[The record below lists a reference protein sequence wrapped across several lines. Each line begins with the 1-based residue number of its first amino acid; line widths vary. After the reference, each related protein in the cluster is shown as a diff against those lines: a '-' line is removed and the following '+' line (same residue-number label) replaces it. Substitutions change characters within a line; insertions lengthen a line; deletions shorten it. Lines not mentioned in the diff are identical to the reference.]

1 MLIIPA
7 IDLYGGKAVR
17 LLKGDYAQMTVYE
30 EKPARLLN
38 AFREEGAKAVHVVD
52 LEGARDGQTPNLKL
66 ISDMKAGTSLFMQ
79 VGGGVR
85 SMDIVS
91 RYLEDARV
99 DRVIIGTAAV
109 TDPGFVEQAV
119 RRYQDKI
126 AVGVDIRG
134 GLVAIRGWTA
144 TSGLEAFAFCR
155 RMEELGVKT
164 IISTDISRDGA
175 LQGANRDL
183 YQRLSEELKVHI
195 IASGGV
201 SSVED
206 ILALRRLGMYG
217 AIVGKAY
224 YEGRLPL
231 RVAIEAAV

>member
-126 AVGVDIRG
+126 AVGVDIRD

>member
-17 LLKGDYAQMTVYE
+17 LLKGDYQQMTVYE
-30 EKPARLLN
+30 DVPARLLT
-38 AFREEGAKAVHVVD
+38 AFREAGAEAVHVVD

-66 ISDMKAGTSLFMQ
+66 ISDMKSGTDLFME

-85 SMDIVS
+85 NMDIVS

-99 DRVIIGTAAV
+99 DRVIIGTAAA
-109 TDPGFVEQAV
+109 TNPEFVEQAV
-119 RRYQDKI
+119 RRYQDRI
-126 AVGVDIRG
+126 AVGVDIRDG
-134 GLVAIRGWTA
+134 QVAIHGWTA

-155 RMEELGVKT
+155 RMEELGVRT
-164 IISTDISRDGA
+164 IICTDISRDGA

-183 YQRLSEELKVHI
+183 YQKLSEELSAHI

-201 SSVED
+201 STMED
-206 ILALRRLGMYG
+206 ILALRRLGLYG

-224 YEGRLPL
+224 YEGALPL
-231 RVAIEAAV
+231 RAAIEAAV

>member
-52 LEGARDGQTPNLKL
+52 VEGARDGQTPNLKL

-126 AVGVDIRG
+126 AVGVDIRD

>member
-85 SMDIVS
+85 STDIVS

-126 AVGVDIRG
+126 AVGVDIRD

>member
-1 MLIIPA
+1 MLIFPA
-7 IDLYGGKAVR
+7 IDLYEGKAVR
-17 LLKGDYAQMTVYE
+17 LLKGDYQQMTVYE
-30 EKPARLLN
+30 EQPARLLD
-38 AFREEGAKAVHVVD
+38 AFTEAGAKAVHVVD

-66 ISDMKAGTSLFMQ
+66 IAGMKAGTGLFMQ

-126 AVGVDIRG
+126 AVGVDIRD

>member
-1 MLIIPA
+1 MTDAALNMLGLCARAGRLIT
-7 IDLYGGKAVR
+7 GEKAVVQAVR
-17 LLKGDYAQMTVYE
+17 AGGCHAVVRDGA
-30 EKPARLLN
+30 AAGN
-38 AFREEGAKAVHVVD
+38 AEKAVSQACRTH
-52 LEGARDGQTPNLKL
+52 
-66 ISDMKAGTSLFMQ
+66 
-79 VGGGVR
+79 GVPLVR
-85 SMDIVS
+85 TGPM
-91 RYLEDARV
+91 RLGDA
-99 DRVIIGTAAV
+99 IGRPGRMAAAV

-126 AVGVDIRG
+126 AVGVDIRD

-231 RVAIEAAV
+231 RVASEAAV

>member
-7 IDLYGGKAVR
+7 IDLYEGKAVR
-17 LLKGDYAQMTVYE
+17 LLKGDYAQMKVYE
-30 EKPARLLN
+30 EVPARLLTR
-38 AFREEGAKAVHVVD
+38 FQQEGASVVHVVD
-52 LEGARDGQTPNLKL
+52 LQGARDGLTPNLPL
-66 ISDMKAGTSLFMQ
+66 ITAMKAATGLFMQ
-79 VGGGVR
+79 VGGGIRNMEV
-85 SMDIVS
+85 VS
-91 RYLEDARV
+91 RYLEDAGV

-126 AVGVDIRG
+126 AVGVDIRDG
-134 GLVAIRGWTA
+134 MVAIQGWTA
-144 TSGLEAFAFCR
+144 SSGLEAFAFCR

-175 LQGANRDL
+175 LQGANSGL
-183 YQRLSEELKVHI
+183 YQRLAEEISVNI

-201 SSVED
+201 SSLDDV
-206 ILALRRLGMYG
+206 LALRRLGLYG

-224 YEGRLPL
+224 YEGTLSL
-231 RVAIEAAV
+231 RAAIEAAS

>member
-126 AVGVDIRG
+126 AVGVDIRD

-164 IISTDISRDGA
+164 IICTDISRDGA
-175 LQGANRDL
+175 LQGANRGL
-183 YQRLSEELKVHI
+183 YRRLSEELKLQI

-201 SSVED
+201 SSLED
-206 ILALRRLGMYG
+206 VLALRGLGLYG

-224 YEGRLPL
+224 YEGTLSL
-231 RVAIEAAV
+231 RAAIEAAI

>member
-7 IDLYGGKAVR
+7 IDLYEGKAVR
-17 LLKGDYAQMTVYE
+17 LLKGDYAKMTVYE
-30 EKPARLLN
+30 ESPARLP
-38 AFREEGAKAVHVVD
+38 AVFQAEGAKAIHVID
-52 LEGARDGQTPNLKL
+52 LQGARDGETPNLKL
-66 ISDMKAGTSLFMQ
+66 ISAMKADTPLLMQ
-79 VGGGVR
+79 VGGGIR
-85 SMDIVS
+85 TMEIVS

-119 RRYQDKI
+119 RRYQDRI
-126 AVGVDIRG
+126 AVGVDIRD
-134 GLVAIRGWTA
+134 GLVAIHGWTA
-144 TSGLEAFAFCR
+144 SSGLEAFAFCR
-155 RMEELGVKT
+155 RMEEIGVKT

-175 LQGANRDL
+175 LEGANRDL
-183 YQRLSEELKVHI
+183 YQRLSEELSVHI

-201 SSVED
+201 SGVDD
-206 ILALRRLGMYG
+206 IIALKQLGLYG

-231 RVAIEAAV
+231 RTAIEAAV

>member
-99 DRVIIGTAAV
+99 DRVIIGTAAM

-126 AVGVDIRG
+126 AVGVDIRD

>member
-17 LLKGDYAQMTVYE
+17 LLKGDYARMTVYE

-38 AFREEGAKAVHVVD
+38 TFREEGAKAVHVVD

-66 ISDMKAGTSLFMQ
+66 ISDMKTGTSLFMQ

-126 AVGVDIRG
+126 AVGVDIRD

>member
-38 AFREEGAKAVHVVD
+38 AFREEGAKAMHVVD

-126 AVGVDIRG
+126 AVGVDIRD

>member
-66 ISDMKAGTSLFMQ
+66 ISDMKAGTNLFMQ

-126 AVGVDIRG
+126 AVGVDIRD

-164 IISTDISRDGA
+164 IICTDISRDGA
-175 LQGANRDL
+175 LQGANRGL
-183 YQRLSEELKVHI
+183 YRRLSEELKLQI

-201 SSVED
+201 SSLED
-206 ILALRRLGMYG
+206 VLALRGLGLYG

-224 YEGRLPL
+224 YEGTLSL
-231 RVAIEAAV
+231 RAAIEAAI